1 MSSDSPIN
9 KVSSEICEREEVIV
23 DLCDKLTP
31 KDFVAITRE
40 RFPDAEDFLSPDG
53 LEKEELIRSML
64 YLSVATNHSI
74 KMTYPSG
81 HGTHLFLLLGRK
93 NLMEGKEGF
102 MRLMIR
108 TMRIYHQAKT

>member
-9 KVSSEICEREEVIV
+9 EVSNEICEREKVIV
-23 DLCDKLTP
+23 DLCEKFTP
-31 KDFVAITRE
+31 EDLVAITRE

-81 HGTHLFLLLGRK
+81 HGLICFCSL
-93 NLMEGKEGF
+93 EE
-102 MRLMIR
+102 
-108 TMRIYHQAKT
+108 KT